1 MTSIEGERQSIACP
15 KCGFITERD
24 FRFCQSCGAPLPH
37 SEAYVEQGKHSR
49 SEPKQPPSP
58 LSVVSLVLGIL
69 GVFPAGALTGL
80 LAVVSG
86 AIVLRKRVPG
96 MGLGLTG
103 IVLGLLGTL
112 ITTPVFLVPFAFRTA
127 EIRRQEQLKY
137 AMHLLKESLD
147 AWADSSGS
155 FPAIEDD
162 SDAATWIP
170 VDIPSN
176 PYTRSQYEYGKDI
189 FYFPDGLSHPGSGR
203 INRAADT
210 RCPYNRLVAPELV
223 PGTIV
228 VLGYTDPETEE
239 VSEYAITGFGRD
251 VTTALWKMQA
261 LNGEAPEKTYIV
273 LTGGLDTEHD

>member
-1 MTSIEGERQSIACP
+1 M
-15 KCGFITERD
+15 
-24 FRFCQSCGAPLPH
+24 
-37 SEAYVEQGKHSR
+37 
-49 SEPKQPPSP
+49 
-58 LSVVSLVLGIL
+58 LGIL

-189 FYFPDGLSHPGSGR
+189 FYFPDGLSHPG
-203 INRAADT
+203 
-210 RCPYNRLVAPELV
+210 
-223 PGTIV
+223 
-228 VLGYTDPETEE
+228 
-239 VSEYAITGFGRD
+239 
-251 VTTALWKMQA
+251 
-261 LNGEAPEKTYIV
+261 
-273 LTGGLDTEHD
+273 